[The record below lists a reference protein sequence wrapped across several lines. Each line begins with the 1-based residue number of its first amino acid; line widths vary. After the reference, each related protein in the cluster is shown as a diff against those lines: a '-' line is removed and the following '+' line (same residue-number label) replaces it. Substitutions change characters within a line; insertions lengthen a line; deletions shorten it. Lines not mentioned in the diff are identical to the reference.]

1 MKPIRIAIFLS
12 SFPVL
17 SETFILRQI
26 TGLLDMGYEVDIFA
40 DTRGDI
46 DGAALGEASTQKL
59 LNRTTFMDM
68 PPEAAPWEMPVWP
81 ITGRTWIPGSERS
94 SLNLLRI
101 ARAFPK
107 FVQCFCLAPRIP
119 RELLK
124 RSEYG
129 YRAASLSSLYR
140 FAQLSRMSSRN
151 YFVLHAHFGPAAN
164 SFRFAR
170 GLWKRPLVVT
180 FHGYDFSAVPRTEGR
195 EVYQKLFQDADTV
208 TVNCDYARER
218 VCELGCPP
226 ERIQKLHMGVDL
238 NEFDFQEHP
247 RVVGE
252 PVRVLTVTRLVEK
265 KGIEFAIRAVA
276 IAREQHPEIRYD
288 IIGDGPLRASL
299 EKLIAELRVSDIVTL
314 HGAASNQAVREK
326 MKQAHI
332 FLLPSVTAQNGDQE
346 GTPVSLI
353 EAQAS
358 GLPVVS
364 TRHSGIPEVVLD
376 NESGFL
382 VAERDVKLLAEKL
395 LLLVQNPRLCGQ
407 FGACGRKHVE
417 AQFDV
422 HRLNTELVRIYEQT
436 VRNSAAQSE

>member
-1 MKPIRIAIFLS
+1 MKPLRIAIFLS
-12 SFPVL
+12 SFPVV

-40 DTRGDI
+40 DTRGDM
-46 DGAALGEASTQKL
+46 DSVALSEASTHKL
-59 LNRTTFMDM
+59 LDRTTFMDM

-81 ITGRTWIPGSERS
+81 ITGRTWIPGSEKS
-94 SLNLLRI
+94 SLNLLRF
-101 ARAFPK
+101 ARALPK
-107 FVQCFCLAPRIP
+107 FVKCFCLAPQIP
-119 RELLK
+119 PELLK

-140 FAQLSRMSSRN
+140 FAKLSGISPHRYS
-151 YFVLHAHFGPAAN
+151 VLHAHFGPTAN

-170 GLWKRPLVVT
+170 ALWHARLVVT
-180 FHGYDFSAVPRTEGR
+180 FHGHDFSAIPRTEGR
-195 EVYQKLFQDADTV
+195 DVYKQLFQDADTV

-218 VCELGCPP
+218 VRELGCPP

-238 NEFDFQEHP
+238 KEFAFQEHP
-247 RVVGE
+247 RVASE
-252 PVRVLTVTRLVEK
+252 PVRVLTVARLVEK

-276 IAREQHPEIRYD
+276 IAREKHAVIRYD
-288 IIGDGPLRASL
+288 IIGDGPLRSWL
-299 EKLIAELRVSDIVTL
+299 EKLITDLRVNDIVTL
-314 HGAASNQAVREK
+314 HGAARNQAVRER
-326 MKQAHI
+326 MKEAHI

-353 EAQAS
+353 EAQAC
-358 GLPVVS
+358 GLPVIS

-376 NESGFL
+376 NESGYL
-382 VAERDVKLLAEKL
+382 VAERDTNALAEKL
-395 LLLVQNPRLCGQ
+395 SILVENPRLCSQ

-422 HRLNTELVRIYEQT
+422 HQLNKELVRIYDQT
-436 VRNSAAQSE
+436 VCSSAAQS